1 MKGMNILP
9 VGCERK
15 VLKIYFKQPLKN
27 PPPPTIP
34 PLHHSGSSARASS
47 SLHHMRKLSL
57 FNACF
62 RLLTS

>member
-27 PPPPTIP
+27 PALTIP

-62 RLLTS
+62 RLLTT

>member
-27 PPPPTIP
+27 TTPPPDYPPTP
-34 PLHHSGSSARASS
+34 P
-47 SLHHMRKLSL
+47 
-57 FNACF
+57 
-62 RLLTS
+62 